1 MLVVEKLEGCDWG
14 SRVACDDLYKLTN
27 DECHQIGRQLANN
40 QVVVI
45 RNQEDASPYELQKL
59 CSKIGDLE
67 GYTNKL
73 KVYADPNTP
82 EARADWADKIESPN
96 RRQRYLD
103 YTEAPGIMKVTGK
116 LKEDGSQTGFFGH
129 DRELDWHCNKAS
141 DTKRHSYVTLYSVY
155 GSKGSKTSWLDMAAA
170 YVDLPDEKK
179 YYYSTLD
186 VICGHKVGAYSDDKS
201 FKDHINRDVP
211 WPLVQEKYG
220 KVGLFFPYHQ
230 VFDLIDHL
238 TGEPIDQFDKE
249 HQYLTNHILNEKY
262 MYHHYWKDGDIVM
275 SDQDITLHKRW
286 HFSGMKNRLMWRLA
300 HDVSNCWSPVWGS
313 ATIGME

>member
-155 GSKGSKTSWLDMAAA
+155 GSTGSKTSWLDMAGA
-170 YVDLPDEKK
+170 YVDLSDEKK
-179 YYYSTLD
+179 DYYSTLD

-275 SDQDITLHKRW
+275 SDQDIVGHQYGVQL
-286 HFSGMKNRLMWRLA
+286 L
-300 HDVSNCWSPVWGS
+300 
-313 ATIGME
+313 